1 MTIPMQTVITSPQKP
16 FYPEMLIMYSIIKC
30 MPTRRIPKCIKMQS
44 VVSSGIFKQYIA
56 GKTSNNK
63 ATPDINSTRLFSTS
77 CCFTLIR
84 EFSSIDMHMQEMP
97 YPKEIQHHSV
107 KKKKKNHTSDEE
119 EKARGQYTA
128 MHSFPPDWMMNVKGI
143 TLCFACWLL
152 YTYINIYS
160 KKKRKKKTQCVC
172 LLSVC
177 RLNQLTYSVKKKKSC
192 FLGLTAQTVL
202 AAQAGLCCQ
211 Q

>member
-1 MTIPMQTVITSPQKP
+1 
-16 FYPEMLIMYSIIKC
+16 
-30 MPTRRIPKCIKMQS
+30 
-44 VVSSGIFKQYIA
+44 
-56 GKTSNNK
+56 
-63 ATPDINSTRLFSTS
+63 
-77 CCFTLIR
+77 
-84 EFSSIDMHMQEMP
+84 MP

-160 KKKRKKKTQCVC
+160 KKKRKKKSQVCVFAQC
-172 LLSVC
+172 LSS
-177 RLNQLTYSVKKKKSC
+177 QLVDLFSKKKKKLFSRFDC
-192 FLGLTAQTVL
+192 SNRFGGTSWTLLPTMKLVVL
-202 AAQAGLCCQ
+202 YPPLKKKEREKKNVKLKCVLFSSF
-211 Q
+211 